1 MEKPHSKVS
10 ALNMQIH
17 TQKCFKAG
25 QIKHFTDSWEKLT
38 SDPWILEAIQGVNI
52 EFTSP
57 PYQSYI
63 PKEPTL
69 GNTEANAV
77 DNELLKLLAK
87 GVIKKSQH
95 EDGEFISNIFLR
107 LKPNGTYRLI
117 LNLKHLNEFVE
128 YHHFKMDS
136 IHTAVQLMKQNCFM
150 ASIDL
155 QDAYYSVPVSEN
167 YQKYLK
173 FSWRGN
179 LYKFTCLPNGLAS
192 APRIF
197 TKLLK
202 PVYAS
207 LRNLGHI
214 VFGYIDDSYL
224 QGDDAKSC
232 KDNVLATHSTFTN
245 LGFLPHEEKSVVEPT
260 QELTLLGFV
269 LNSLTMTISLTP
281 LRAQKLENACSML
294 LKMDKPSIRTVAQV
308 IGLMVASFPA
318 IPHAQLFYRALERD
332 KTNALQQ
339 QKGDF
344 EATMTYSSEAKNDLK
359 WWVKNASTM
368 SKSVLLRSHDLTIQ
382 SDASLLGWGAHCN
395 NEHAGGQWTNAEA
408 AHHINYLETI
418 AAYFALQS
426 FCKKSSD
433 IHVRLELDNT
443 TAVTYINN
451 MGGNKSTACNRAARQ
466 LWLWCIEHNIWV
478 SAVHIPGT
486 ENIEADKQSRIFDE
500 HTEWSLRDTTF
511 DQICKKFFTP
521 TIDLFASR
529 LNHKVD
535 SYVSWHPDPGAIA
548 VDAFTQNWADQ
559 LFYAFPPFSLITR
572 VLQKVRKD
580 RAEGMVV
587 VPLWPTQP
595 WYPVIMTMLVRKPC
609 LLPKSPHLLYLK
621 HQPTMRHPLYKKL
634 QLLACHLSGN
644 PLNSKEFQTKLPAL
658 SSSHGVWEQN
668 DSINRA
674 LRNGK
679 SSVVN
684 RKLIQFDQL

>member
-1 MEKPHSKVS
+1 M
-10 ALNMQIH
+10 
-17 TQKCFKAG
+17 
-25 QIKHFTDSWEKLT
+25 
-38 SDPWILEAIQGVNI
+38 
-52 EFTSP
+52 
-57 PYQSYI
+57 
-63 PKEPTL
+63 

-77 DNELLKLLAK
+77 DTEITKLLAK
-87 GVIKKSQH
+87 EVIINSHH

-128 YHHFKMDS
+128 YHHFKIDS

-155 QDAYYSVPVSEN
+155 QDAYYSVPVSER

-173 FSWRGN
+173 FSWRGK
-179 LYKFTCLPNGLAS
+179 LYQFTCLPNGLAS

-224 QGDDAKSC
+224 QGDDVKSC
-232 KDNVLATHSTFTN
+232 KENVSATHSTFTN

-260 QELTLLGFV
+260 QELILLGFV

-281 LRAQKLENACSML
+281 LRAQKLVNACSML
-294 LKMDKPSIRTVAQV
+294 LKMEKPTIRTVAQV

-332 KTNALQQ
+332 KTKALQQ

-344 EATMTYSSEAKNDLK
+344 EAIMTYSSEAKSDLK
-359 WWVKNASTM
+359 WWVQNIPTM
-368 SKSVLLRSHDLTIQ
+368 SKSVLLCSPDLTIQ

-395 NEHAGGQWTNAEA
+395 DRHAQGQWTKEEA
-408 AHHINYLETI
+408 THHINYLETT
-418 AAYFALQS
+418 AAFFALQA
-426 FCKKSSD
+426 FCKKCSD
-433 IHVRLELDNT
+433 IHVRFELDNT

-451 MGGNKSTACNRAARQ
+451 MGGNKSTDCNRAVRQ

-486 ENIEADKQSRIFDE
+486 ENIEADRQSRIFDE
-500 HTEWSLRDTTF
+500 HTEWSLEDTTF
-511 DQICKKFFTP
+511 NQICKTFFTP
-521 TIDLFASR
+521 SIDLFASR

-535 SYVSWHPDPGAIA
+535 SYVSWHPDPGALA
-548 VDAFTQNWADQ
+548 VDAFSQNWANH

-572 VLQKVRKD
+572 VLQKVRED
-580 RAEGMVV
+580 HAEGIVV

-621 HQPTMRHPLYKKL
+621 HQPKMQHPLHKKL

-644 PLNSKEFQTKLPAL
+644 PLNSKEFQTKLLAL
-658 SSSHGVWEQN
+658 SSTPGVWEQS
-668 DSINRA
+668 DSIKHA

-684 RKLIQFDQL
+684 NKLIQFDQL